1 MVHNCFKPCDELNS
15 LACSNFKIK
24 AEIFY
29 LFYKIYRN
37 LKNMRGCYICS
48 LHYIYIY
55 IYRERERERE
65 CTTFDKE
72 HKVEV
77 VHTSFNK
84 H

>member
-1 MVHNCFKPCDELNS
+1 MFVTL
-15 LACSNFKIK
+15 
-24 AEIFY
+24 
-29 LFYKIYRN
+29 
-37 LKNMRGCYICS
+37 
-48 LHYIYIY
+48 YIYIY
-55 IYRERERERE
+55 IERERERERE